1 MDLNTSGSSSTTAL
15 PMQEPLRSSSD
26 IDLCI
31 YYDGNRDE
39 AAQFR
44 YAVLCRLP
52 GFRYDIQIFQMLP
65 LYVRVEVLK
74 GTLLYA
80 PDLVFVY
87 DTATWTLREFDDFK
101 HRLYDYTGQ
110 ETIS

>member
-1 MDLNTSGSSSTTAL
+1 MTGIAMRRHSTGTLYCADSRAFATTS
-15 PMQEPLRSSSD
+15 RSS
-26 IDLCI
+26 
-31 YYDGNRDE
+31 
-39 AAQFR
+39 
-44 YAVLCRLP
+44 VL
-52 GFRYDIQIFQMLP
+52 LP

-80 PDLVFVY
+80 PELVFIY